1 MPTIP
6 KKLLSP
12 CSMKRVICHWSE
24 GNYKANSTDIEHYHI
39 LIEGDGT
46 VRGGD
51 HTIDDN
57 ENTADNDYAAHTLNA
72 NTESIGVACC
82 CMVGCQESP
91 FKPGS
96 QPMKKSQ
103 WDTMVQVVAE
113 LCQFY
118 GIPVTPTT
126 VLGHGEVQANLSIKQ
141 KGKWD
146 PMVWP
151 WDASK
156 TRKQVGAALRGQV
169 SAALAQLGG
178 GAPRVATPTRAV
190 AASEGESY
198 TLRSALLANEPTL
211 RQIAETSLVLVPPQH
226 PKPVSGI
233 EAIQEAIN
241 RLATA
246 GMAVP
251 RIRFGAGDKFRGWFG
266 PQTAEALR
274 AFQRL
279 TGIDVDAKI
288 GDDTLR
294 ALDNALVS
302 AGVGGLMPGAPARQ
316 PKASRAAATK
326 PAAGAPT
333 PAGKFVRTLAKVF
346 NRGNP
351 KPEFL
356 QELVAWGKTAP
367 EAIFADQ
374 PGNEKDVYASVITEL
389 GPFEDITHRKA
400 CMLEVM
406 RVLAGFESSWNWN
419 EGVDTSRESEDT
431 QENSEAGAWQ
441 VSADSLRLGQDLK
454 DLVKREVGT
463 LNGVE
468 FQRAMKANHP
478 LAMEYIARLVRH
490 TRKQN
495 GPLYKGNERSVF
507 SRPELRREEQS
518 IYPWLSRDAVAE
530 FQAFLRP
537 RRLIR
542 RRTGRTSRRSG
553 RSSGA
558 SAKRLSGSRAKPRQ
572 RS

>member
-1 MPTIP
+1 
-6 KKLLSP
+6 
-12 CSMKRVICHWSE
+12 MKRVICHWSE
-24 GNYKANSTDIEHYHI
+24 GNYKANSTDVEHYHI

-51 HTIDDN
+51 HTILDN
-57 ENTADNDYAAHTLNA
+57 VSTSDGNYAAHTLGT
-72 NTESIGVACC
+72 NTGSIGVACC

-103 WDTMVQVVAE
+103 WDLMVKGVAE

-126 VLGHGEVQANLSIKQ
+126 VLGHGEVQGNLGIKQ

-151 WDASK
+151 WDTSK
-156 TRKQVGAALRGQV
+156 TRKQVGAGLREQV
-169 SAALAQLGG
+169 SAVLAQLGG
-178 GAPRVATPTRAV
+178 GALT
-190 AASEGESY
+190 AASPARAAAVVDGESY
-198 TLRSALLANEPTL
+198 TLRSALLGNDPTL
-211 RQIAETSLVLVPPQH
+211 RQIAETNLVLVPPQH
-226 PKPVSGI
+226 PKPVAGI
-233 EAIQEAIN
+233 EAVQEAIN
-241 RLATA
+241 RLAMV
-246 GMAVP
+246 GVAVP
-251 RIRFGAGDKFRGWFG
+251 RISFGPDDKHRGWFG
-266 PQTAEALR
+266 PQTVAALK
-274 AFQRL
+274 ALQQFAK
-279 TGIDVDAKI
+279 IDVDAKI

-302 AGVGGLMPGAPARQ
+302 AGVGGLMPVAPAGQ
-316 PKASRAAATK
+316 PKASRAGANK

-356 QELVAWGKTAP
+356 QELVAWGRTAP

-419 EGVDTSRESEDT
+419 EGIDTTRVTADT
-431 QENSEAGAWQ
+431 PENSEAGAWQ

-454 DLVKREVGT
+454 DLVKREAGT

-478 LAMEYIARLVRH
+478 LAMEYIARLMRH

-507 SRPELRREEQS
+507 SRPELRKEEQS

-542 RRTGRTSRRSG
+542 RGTRRTSRR
-553 RSSGA
+553 R
-558 SAKRLSGSRAKPRQ
+558 KR
-572 RS
+572 